1 MTLTLLISSFC
12 SPASSTVSI
21 ASRAAVIFSVL
32 AGVCFLPNNLLKN
45 PCFLGLAKG
54 WEVLALGG
62 VMVSFV
68 FSTVST
74 KNSSLLLT
82 IFSGTTISSISGE
95 TVISGSTVPSVISS
109 SISGAIASSVKNSG
123 ISASTTSASSA
134 GVSVN
139 DSVFSTGVT
148 ASTTGLAVGWTLAFF
163 FPKPPPIQ
171 SSNEKVL
178 MPACFSGLA
187 IAARREI
194 VCQAKDKTST
204 TAAICPNKAPPVK
217 RPAHSQRTKP

>member
-32 AGVCFLPNNLLKN
+32 GGVGFFPNNLLKN
-45 PCFLGLAKG
+45 PCFLGLARG

-62 VMVSFV
+62 VLFSFV

-74 KNSSLLLT
+74 KLLT
-82 IFSGTTISSISGE
+82 IFSGTKISSISGE

-109 SISGAIASSVKNSG
+109 SISGAIASSVKDSG
-123 ISASTTSASSA
+123 ISASPISASSA
-134 GVSVN
+134 GVSVK
-139 DSVFSTGVT
+139 DSVVSTGVT
-148 ASTTGLAVGWTLAFF
+148 ASTTGLAVGGTLAFF

-187 IAARREI
+187 IAARKEI
-194 VCQAKDKTST
+194 VCQAKDKTNT